1 MNDCVLK
8 VGALHARHRREALAA
23 KALAPPRPVLWI
35 ISPGRPETAMERWA
49 IRRMRAWP
57 AGCYASAPHGP
68 RLVVTSELPR
78 TRETLLVRMMGAGDT
93 VREALAELRALSSDA
108 WEHAVLMPLFTT
120 LRHDLP
126 RIGWTVEMEED
137 PMMRTYAEMKEL
149 YEADRAEA
157 RREGIEKGIEK
168 GIERGLVEGRLLTL
182 RELIERR
189 LRRSLDDAERSTL
202 QSRLKTHGPARLDE
216 VVLDFAPAAIAS
228 WLADPDAR

>member
-1 MNDCVLK
+1 
-8 VGALHARHRREALAA
+8 
-23 KALAPPRPVLWI
+23 
-35 ISPGRPETAMERWA
+35 
-49 IRRMRAWP
+49 
-57 AGCYASAPHGP
+57 
-68 RLVVTSELPR
+68 
-78 TRETLLVRMMGAGDT
+78 
-93 VREALAELRALSSDA
+93 VREALAELRALAPDA

-157 RREGIEKGIEK
+157 RREGVEK

-189 LRRSLDDAERSTL
+189 LRRSLDDAERATL

-216 VVLDFAPAAIAS
+216 VVLDFAPSAIAS